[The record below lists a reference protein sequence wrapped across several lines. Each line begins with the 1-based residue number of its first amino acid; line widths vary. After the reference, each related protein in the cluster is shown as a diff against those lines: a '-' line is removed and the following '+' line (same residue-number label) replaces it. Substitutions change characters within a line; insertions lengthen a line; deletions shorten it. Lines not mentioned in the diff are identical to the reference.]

1 MSDHL
6 CSELWRPLLKYF
18 GALPY
23 NKGIK
28 KAEEVWQKVSER
40 SGELG
45 RVICEGSLRTL
56 GLSVL
61 EKGRQWR
68 QWGNMAPLQWGAIR
82 RSSQALLRCA
92 WCCNKEILMD
102 KWGKKQ
108 ITLDYVSRENII
120 ISWLISLQLL
130 DRLAATNIAAPSVT
144 HPYSWLLPT
153 GRK

>member
-1 MSDHL
+1 MSAQSFGDH
-6 CSELWRPLLKYF
+6 F
-18 GALPY
+18 GSTLGLSHTIEGLRRQR
-23 NKGIK
+23 KSGR
-28 KAEEVWQKVSER
+28 R
-40 SGELG
+40 SLRGLG
-45 RVICEGSLRTL
+45 SWGGVICEESLRTL

-61 EKGRQWR
+61 EKGRLK
-68 QWGNMAPLQWGAIR
+68 WGNMSPLQWRAIR

-120 ISWLISLQLL
+120 SWLISLQLL
-130 DRLAATNIAAPSVT
+130 DHLAATDVVALSVT
-144 HPYSWLLPT
+144 HPYSWFLST